1 MTFLLRLILV
11 EAHTPKELFFSENIS
26 LQFFQQ
32 LSKLSQIHSGAQ
44 VNFQYLQ
51 PLFTDDSYI
60 YISLGPSNL
69 SIPLK
74 MPNQIILIYKTY
86 LYMNIQ
92 WSQQIIY
99 NQCPLRL
106 FIHLITNIVVR
117 QPNLL
122 VFFSPWKSSV
132 NRLRSIYALN
142 RTTMHDMSSLL
153 SLFNASAVNC
163 LAAAYGSLYLL
174 AKSTTS

>member
-1 MTFLLRLILV
+1 MKCLLNL
-11 EAHTPKELFFSENIS
+11 
-26 LQFFQQ
+26 
-32 LSKLSQIHSGAQ
+32 LSQIHSGAP
-44 VNFQYLQ
+44 VNFHYLQ

-122 VFFSPWKSSV
+122 VFCSPWNPPWV
-132 NRLRSIYALN
+132 WSIYALN

-174 AKSTTS
+174 AKSTTSWLFITWYSW